1 MQDDD
6 LYEAIRDRGGMDSA
20 EDARDAAKATLH
32 TLGQRI
38 TRGEAEDLADHL
50 PEELAGAVV
59 GAGTDEEAEEF
70 GPREFVDRVSD
81 REDQADQEAAQ
92 RHVRAVMETLGVRVN
107 RLQWQD
113 VREQLPGEYAA
124 LYEREGETDQR
135 GTA

>member
-20 EDARDAAKATLH
+20 EDARDAATATLH

-50 PEELAGAVV
+50 PDELAGAVA
-59 GAGTDEEAEEF
+59 GAGEEAEQF
-70 GPREFVDRVSD
+70 GPKEFVDRVSD

-92 RHVRAVMETLGVRVN
+92 RHVRAVMETLSVRVN
-107 RLQWQD
+107 RTQWRD
-113 VREQLPGEYAA
+113 VREQLPQEYAA

-135 GTA
+135 GEA